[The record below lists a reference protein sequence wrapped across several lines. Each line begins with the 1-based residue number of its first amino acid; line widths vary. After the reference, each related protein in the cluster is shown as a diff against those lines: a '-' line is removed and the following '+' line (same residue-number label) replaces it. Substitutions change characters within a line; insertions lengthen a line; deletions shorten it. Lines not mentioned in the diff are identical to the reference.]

1 MKKTGMINRAE
12 RRRMASQ
19 KTPSGR
25 KLTRFEKK
33 RYCEYLKITRG
44 FVEPR
49 RADRKDDSK

>member
-1 MKKTGMINRAE
+1 MTNRAT

-25 KLTRFEKK
+25 KLTAFERK

-44 FVEPR
+44 FVQPR
-49 RADRKDDSK
+49 RANKKESKDEE